1 MTISTSPPIPD
12 VLSFSELYLHLRT
25 CIISHSRSLRLGA
38 LKILS
43 SKLVKSSPGEHDV
56 LKRCLQGEEVSL
68 DVQGVRERVLRIGR
82 IGQVIKDDEPLAT
95 DLCIRW
101 LICEFPLVPVRVRL
115 ILPIYAAQ
123 LKVNLRPLWS
133 PAAEALSS
141 LAKRFGDSV
150 WACLFDELKALTEVE
165 KARGLPEWLNE
176 NVGEDVNDDPWEE
189 ERTWRDGAAHKIRS
203 VISSWLDEDHDRK
216 AIILVSVRLDL
227 REVDVQCRSNRI
239 RSPRTDSTLS
249 HSRCNCSRRLGSV
262 HHSQRNTTANSFP
275 SSCRW
280 RSTMTQFRV
289 LPGTN

>member
-1 MTISTSPPIPD
+1 MTVSASPPAPD
-12 VLSFSELYLHLRT
+12 ELSFSELYLHLRM
-25 CIISHSRSLRLGA
+25 CIVSHLRSLRLSA

-101 LICEFPLVPVRVRL
+101 LICEYPSRPRL
-115 ILPIYAAQ
+115 NVFCPAQ

-150 WACLFDELKALTEVE
+150 WACLFDELQAVTETD
-165 KARGLPEWLNE
+165 KARGLHEWLNE
-176 NVGEDVNDDPWEE
+176 NVGRDLSDDAWED
-189 ERTWRDGAAHKIRS
+189 ERTWRDGAAHKIQN
-203 VISSWLDEDHDRK
+203 VISSWLDEDHDRT
-216 AIILVSVRLDL
+216 AIILV
-227 REVDVQCRSNRI
+227 
-239 RSPRTDSTLS
+239 
-249 HSRCNCSRRLGSV
+249 
-262 HHSQRNTTANSFP
+262 
-275 SSCRW
+275 
-280 RSTMTQFRV
+280 
-289 LPGTN
+289 